1 MATRQRRVSAP
12 RQARRIWTVL
22 GIVLSLAGPA
32 TRALAQD
39 TSAAVKLDS
48 TAARLEAL
56 ERSVQLLKE
65 QLAAQASSAAST
77 KSRSPIEFSGRILMN
92 AFMNQGRSN
101 NVDVPTLAVPAAFGY
116 QDRSAGATFRQTI
129 LSVSAQG
136 AKLWGA
142 DASAMIETDFF
153 GGAQTGAGGR
163 PQFPGARLRIARAML
178 TWETGELMVGQDV
191 SLLTP
196 VIPVGLAS
204 LGESSF
210 SNAGH
215 LWSWLPQ
222 VRVTKSIGESGPVK
236 WALQGAL
243 VAPWGGHWIKG
254 DVDSTDF
261 GERSRKPFVQGRLRA
276 RWGEEE
282 MRGEWYTGQMVQG
295 LGDDIAEIN
304 FDQVPAPSRLPTSH
318 TGGWVQMN
326 LKPDASWTVGAGWGR
341 SQANGQFVVIK
352 GNDLFE
358 FHTIWRPGG
367 LPVISLE
374 LREIQTQYAAAGLSR
389 TRQVNVGFGVE
400 F

>member
-1 MATRQRRVSAP
+1 
-12 RQARRIWTVL
+12 
-22 GIVLSLAGPA
+22 
-32 TRALAQD
+32 
-39 TSAAVKLDS
+39 
-48 TAARLEAL
+48 
-56 ERSVQLLKE
+56 
-65 QLAAQASSAAST
+65 
-77 KSRSPIEFSGRILMN
+77 
-92 AFMNQGRSN
+92 
-101 NVDVPTLAVPAAFGY
+101 
-116 QDRSAGATFRQTI
+116 
-129 LSVSAQG
+129 
-136 AKLWGA
+136 
-142 DASAMIETDFF
+142 
-153 GGAQTGAGGR
+153 
-163 PQFPGARLRIARAML
+163 
-178 TWETGELMVGQDV
+178 
-191 SLLTP
+191 

-222 VRVTKSIGESGPVK
+222 VRVTKNIGESGPVH

-282 MRGEWYTGQMVQG
+282 MRGEIGVGGHIGWIGTAVDSSIMSSAVSVTAVVPMTSWAEVRGEWYTGQMVQG

-318 TGGWVQMN
+318 TGGWVQVN

-341 SQANGQFVVIK
+341 SQANDQFVVIK

-367 LPVISLE
+367 LPVLSLE
-374 LREIQTQYAAAGLSR
+374 LREIQTQYVATGLSR
-389 TRQVNVGFGVE
+389 TRQVNLGFGVE